1 MSEYDEAA
9 PARGSGRDCGGGVEW
24 PIPEA
29 SPFPSVRGPV
39 ASVRDFEQLQLSE
52 GCQGELAR
60 LGVGSPREL
69 GRLAVLVLG
78 ELPSDEPSRIPSAAS
93 VAVRRIGEE
102 LYAKYVVPEVCHPTL
117 ALDLSDE
124 GVTFSFSV
132 DTSALWVRSKLSIA
146 SERSA
151 LSLDCGG
158 VPFDVEF
165 HGFLTAC
172 ADPLSDLRGLLA
184 DTADGA
190 GAGRDR
196 QRMSAREGEVLARRF
211 GLDGMPKATL
221 SALAA
226 EAGVTR
232 ERIRQIESRCLR
244 LLDRQRS
251 RRRLNRLADLVEG
264 MALDLETAG
273 DAPLLAKEFAKR
285 FPGAV
290 EPVGPWLR
298 LLSAIQRSGGRWGHL
313 QTASYDGLRGSVSSA
328 LAQEGELTVSELLT
342 QVADELSVEASPGL
356 MARIAA
362 LDFCEV
368 DGMSVRLASGV
379 ASPHLQRM
387 RAITDYFRR
396 NGAAHF
402 SAVAEGIAPML
413 GESARMSARNVHAW
427 LDRNQEVFAWV
438 GPGTFRLRQEGDAAK
453 ERESLPAKYAPSRR
467 RGIGDAIVR
476 LLLEQQPRSLEE
488 IESHILPHF
497 AVNKGSVSAA
507 ILQDRAGRF
516 LMTDGRQV
524 FLHDAD
530 LDAFEAERPRVAG
543 LIDWGEVATELADFS
558 EEAE

>member
-1 MSEYDEAA
+1 
-9 PARGSGRDCGGGVEW
+9 
-24 PIPEA
+24 
-29 SPFPSVRGPV
+29 
-39 ASVRDFEQLQLSE
+39 
-52 GCQGELAR
+52 
-60 LGVGSPREL
+60 
-69 GRLAVLVLG
+69 
-78 ELPSDEPSRIPSAAS
+78 
-93 VAVRRIGEE
+93 
-102 LYAKYVVPEVCHPTL
+102 
-117 ALDLSDE
+117 
-124 GVTFSFSV
+124 
-132 DTSALWVRSKLSIA
+132 
-146 SERSA
+146 
-151 LSLDCGG
+151 
-158 VPFDVEF
+158 
-165 HGFLTAC
+165 
-172 ADPLSDLRGLLA
+172 
-184 DTADGA
+184 
-190 GAGRDR
+190 
-196 QRMSAREGEVLARRF
+196 
-211 GLDGMPKATL
+211 
-221 SALAA
+221 
-226 EAGVTR
+226 
-232 ERIRQIESRCLR
+232 
-244 LLDRQRS
+244 
-251 RRRLNRLADLVEG
+251 LNRLADLVEG